1 MRILKRFIIFI
12 CVLAA
17 LIFGLYF
24 AFHIN
29 TIEIEGDSTYS
40 DAEIEKSV
48 FSRKFS
54 DNELVFRLYNKIYGI
69 NKLPLIEDIDVKY
82 IDRNSVL
89 LHVYEKKV
97 SGCIKYMGQYVYFD
111 KDGIVLQSLSEH
123 KEGVP
128 MVTGIKFGD
137 FSIGEAFSVED
148 EKLFS
153 KIMNIS
159 QLISHYK
166 IDVSRIHS
174 STDGIILYSGK
185 VRVYLGK
192 KNMYDDQ
199 LAALSSVLKTTEK
212 KNLKGSIDMSD
223 YQSGDKIVLKTNN

>member
-1 MRILKRFIIFI
+1 MRILKRFFI
-12 CVLAA
+12 VVGVLIV
-17 LIFGLYF
+17 LVLGLYYG
-24 AFHIN
+24 FHIN
-29 TIEIEGDSTYS
+29 TIEIEGESVYS
-40 DAEIEKSV
+40 DEEIEKSV
-48 FSRKFS
+48 FSRRFS
-54 DNELVFRLYNKIYGI
+54 DNELVFKLYNKLYGV
-69 NKLPLIEDIDVKY
+69 NKLPFIEDIDVKY
-82 IDRNSVL
+82 VNRSSVL
-89 LHVYEKKV
+89 LHVYEKKI

-123 KEGVP
+123 KDGVP

-137 FSIGEAFSVED
+137 FSIGEAFSVKD

-174 STDGIILYSGK
+174 SADGIILYSGK
-185 VRVYLGK
+185 IRVYLGK
-192 KNMYDDQ
+192 KDMYDDQ
-199 LAALSSVLKTTEK
+199 LAALSSVLKTTKK

-223 YQSGDKIVLKTNN
+223 YNSGDKIVLKTSK

>member
-1 MRILKRFIIFI
+1 MRILKRFFI
-12 CVLAA
+12 VIGVLIV
-17 LIFGLYF
+17 LVLGLYYG
-24 AFHIN
+24 FHID
-29 TIEIEGDSTYS
+29 TIEIEGESVYS
-40 DAEIEKSV
+40 DEEIEKSV
-48 FSRKFS
+48 FSRRFS
-54 DNELVFRLYNKIYGI
+54 DNELVFKLYNKLYGV
-69 NKLPLIEDIDVKY
+69 NKLPFIEDIDVKY
-82 IDRNSVL
+82 VNRSSVL
-89 LHVYEKKV
+89 LHVYEKKI

-123 KEGVP
+123 KDGVP

-137 FSIGEAFSVED
+137 FSIGEAFSVKD

-174 STDGIILYSGK
+174 SADGIILYSGK
-185 VRVYLGK
+185 IRVYLGK
-192 KNMYDDQ
+192 KDMYDDQ
-199 LAALSSVLKTTEK
+199 LAALSSVLKTTKK

-223 YQSGDKIVLKTNN
+223 YNSGDKIVLKTSK

>member
-1 MRILKRFIIFI
+1 MRILKRFFI
-12 CVLAA
+12 VVGVLIV
-17 LIFGLYF
+17 LVLGLYYG
-24 AFHIN
+24 FHID
-29 TIEIEGDSTYS
+29 TIEIEGESVYS
-40 DAEIEKSV
+40 DEEIEKSV
-48 FSRKFS
+48 FSRRFS
-54 DNELVFRLYNKIYGI
+54 DNELVFKLYNKLYGV
-69 NKLPLIEDIDVKY
+69 NKLPFIEDIDVKY
-82 IDRNSVL
+82 VNRSSVL
-89 LHVYEKKV
+89 LHVYEKKI

-123 KEGVP
+123 KDGVP

-137 FSIGEAFSVED
+137 FSIGEAFSVKD

-174 STDGIILYSGK
+174 SADGIILYSGK
-185 VRVYLGK
+185 IRVYLGK
-192 KNMYDDQ
+192 KDMYDDQ
-199 LAALSSVLKTTEK
+199 LAALSSVLKTTKK

-223 YQSGDKIVLKTNN
+223 YNSGDKIVLKTSK

>member
-1 MRILKRFIIFI
+1 MRILKRFFI
-12 CVLAA
+12 VVGVLIV
-17 LIFGLYF
+17 LVLGLYYG
-24 AFHIN
+24 FHID
-29 TIEIEGDSTYS
+29 TIEIEGESVYS
-40 DAEIEKSV
+40 DEEIEKSV
-48 FSRKFS
+48 FSRRFS
-54 DNELVFRLYNKIYGI
+54 DNELVFKLYNKLYGV
-69 NKLPLIEDIDVKY
+69 NKLPFIEDIDVKY
-82 IDRNSVL
+82 VNRSSVL
-89 LHVYEKKV
+89 LHVYEKKI

-123 KEGVP
+123 KDGVP

-137 FSIGEAFSVED
+137 FSIGEAFSVKD

-174 STDGIILYSGK
+174 SVDGIILYSGK
-185 VRVYLGK
+185 IRVYLGK
-192 KNMYDDQ
+192 KDMYDDQ
-199 LAALSSVLKTTEK
+199 LAALSSVLKTTKK

-223 YQSGDKIVLKTNN
+223 YNSGDKIVLKTSK

>member
-1 MRILKRFIIFI
+1 MRILKRFFI
-12 CVLAA
+12 VVGVLIV
-17 LIFGLYF
+17 LVLGLYYG
-24 AFHIN
+24 FHIN
-29 TIEIEGDSTYS
+29 TIEIEGESVYS
-40 DAEIEKSV
+40 DEEIEKSV
-48 FSRKFS
+48 FSRRFS
-54 DNELVFRLYNKIYGI
+54 DNELVFRLYNKLYGV
-69 NKLPLIEDIDVKY
+69 NKLPFIEDIDVKY
-82 IDRNSVL
+82 VNRDSVL
-89 LHVYEKKV
+89 LHVYEKKI

-123 KEGVP
+123 KDGVP

-137 FSIGEAFSVED
+137 FSIGEAFSVKD

-174 STDGIILYSGK
+174 SADGIILYSGK
-185 VRVYLGK
+185 IRVYLGK
-192 KNMYDDQ
+192 KDMYDDQ
-199 LAALSSVLKTTEK
+199 LAALSSVLKTTKK

-223 YQSGDKIVLKTNN
+223 YNSGDKIVLKTSK